1 VVQARELLR
10 LVCDRVFPRIDA
22 CRTLNITDVRDVR
35 VPVDLAL
42 PLAIFIDDLD
52 ALTGDSTNPP
62 EVVEAAKAVETLIDF
77 LAKTASQT
85 NVTLVVGSAA
95 ALAAI
100 SAHGSLWNSA
110 AQLQLAPS
118 APVPS
123 SDEAPLYFPAPGLPA
138 VTLEKAEV

>member
-1 VVQARELLR
+1 VQARELLR

-22 CRTLNITDVRDVR
+22 CRTLNTTHVRDVR
-35 VPVDLAL
+35 IPVDLAM

-52 ALTGDSTNPP
+52 ALAGDSTNPP

-85 NVTLVVGSAA
+85 NVTLVVGTAV
-95 ALAAI
+95 ALAAV
-100 SAHGSLWNSA
+100 STHRALWNSA

-118 APVPS
+118 APVAS
-123 SDEAPLYFPAPGLPA
+123 SDEAPLFFRHLAFLP
-138 VTLEKAEV
+138 